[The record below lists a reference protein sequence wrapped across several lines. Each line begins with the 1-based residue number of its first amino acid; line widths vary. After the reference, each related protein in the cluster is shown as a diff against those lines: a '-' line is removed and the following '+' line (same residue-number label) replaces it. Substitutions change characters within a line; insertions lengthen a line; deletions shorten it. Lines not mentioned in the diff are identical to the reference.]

1 MTQCFSVG
9 ILSSV
14 IGQCDV
20 LSMSKW
26 CWCQNLMMTMSYP
39 AVSSKLPP
47 PSSGLVWAVEL
58 TPLLTPHSP
67 ESAGPT
73 PRRFPR
79 TPLLLSSSA
88 VYQKGTQ
95 QDNCICFIWYWFQ
108 VWAGKPKVRET
119 VVFSSKCKSCRCFM
133 IL

>member
-1 MTQCFSVG
+1 
-9 ILSSV
+9 
-14 IGQCDV
+14 
-20 LSMSKW
+20 
-26 CWCQNLMMTMSYP
+26 MSYL
-39 AVSSKLPP
+39 AVSSELLP

-88 VYQKGTQ
+88 VHQKGTQ
-95 QDNCICFIWYWFQ
+95 QDVFFLFNLVLISSMSW
-108 VWAGKPKVRET
+108 ET
-119 VVFSSKCKSCRCFM
+119 
-133 IL
+133 